1 LIETV
6 TGFAGSARNPV
17 HIRRLPEYVINR
29 IAAGEVV
36 ERPAS
41 VVKELVENALDAG
54 ARRVDV
60 VTGGGGKSLIR
71 VDDDGD
77 GIRRDDLALAVA
89 RHCTSKLAGDDL
101 SAIATLGFRGE
112 ALASVGAVARLSIES
127 RHRSDE
133 HAWTIEVEGGR
144 EGEPIPGSRNSGT
157 QVEVRELFFATPAR
171 LKFLR
176 SDRAEANAVTEA
188 VRRLA
193 IAHPGIRFTL
203 SGADRLPLD
212 FQPQQGEGASARRA
226 ADVIGADFLE
236 NAMTIA
242 AGREGAV
249 LAGHAGLPTFNRAN
263 SLMQFLFLNGRPL
276 RDPLLAGALRAAYA
290 DVLARDRF
298 PVVALFL
305 AMNPSEFDVNV
316 HPAKLEARFRDPGM
330 IRGLIIGAIRDAL
343 SDNGFRAATGVGAAT
358 LAAFRPANGRPPV
371 RSNGVKGTNGGWQGW
386 AAPAAQGFGEEEQ
399 AGFAVLDRPSAD
411 ARAGISNQD
420 TSHIEHP
427 LGAARAQLHG
437 NYIVAQTNDGLVIV
451 DQHAA
456 HERIVYER
464 LKAGL
469 AGNKVP
475 RQIMLIPEIVELPRD
490 DVDRLLARASEL
502 AEVGLVIEP
511 FGPGAVAVTETP
523 SMLGALDA
531 AALVRDIADDLAE
544 WDATTRIAEQL
555 DRVASTMACHG
566 SVRAGRLLRPEEMDA
581 LLREM
586 ERTPQSG
593 QCNHGRPT
601 YVELKLAD
609 VERLFGRR

>member
-1 LIETV
+1 M
-6 TGFAGSARNPV
+6 N
-17 HIRRLPEYVINR
+17 IRRLPEHVVNR

-54 ARRVDV
+54 ARRIDV
-60 VTGGGGKSLIR
+60 VTAGGGKSLIR

-101 SAIATLGFRGE
+101 SSIATLGFRGE

-127 RHRSDE
+127 RHRSEE
-133 HAWTIEVEGGR
+133 HAWAIEVEGGR
-144 EGEPIPGSRNSGT
+144 EGAPIPASRAAGT
-157 QVEVRELFFATPAR
+157 QVEVRDLFFATPAR

-176 SDRAEANAVTEA
+176 SDRAEANAVTEV

-203 SGADRLPLD
+203 SGGDRLPVDLP
-212 FQPQQGEGASARRA
+212 QQQGEGASARRA
-226 ADVIGADFLE
+226 AEIIGADFLE
-236 NAMTIA
+236 NAMPIA
-242 AGREGAV
+242 AEREGAM
-249 LAGHAGLPTFNRAN
+249 LSGHAGLPTFNRAN

-298 PVVALFL
+298 PIVALFL
-305 AMNPSEFDVNV
+305 EMHPGEFDVNV
-316 HPAKLEARFRDPGM
+316 HPAKLEVRFRDPGM

-343 SDNGFRAATGVGAAT
+343 AENGFRAASSVGAAT
-358 LAAFRPANGRPPV
+358 MAAFRPADGPRPFRVNGA
-371 RSNGVKGTNGGWQGW
+371 NGSAWNGWG
-386 AAPAAQGFGEEEQ
+386 APAHQGFAEEEQ
-399 AGFAVLDRPSAD
+399 AGFVVLDRPSAD
-411 ARAGISNQD
+411 TRAGIANHD
-420 TSHIEHP
+420 TTQIDHP
-427 LGAARAQLHG
+427 LGAARAQLHA

-469 AGNKVP
+469 VGSRVP

-490 DVDRLLARASEL
+490 DVERLLARASEL
-502 AEVGLVIEP
+502 AEVGLVVEA

-555 DRVASTMACHG
+555 DQIASTMACHG

>member
-1 LIETV
+1 V
-6 TGFAGSARNPV
+6 
-17 HIRRLPEYVINR
+17 NR

-41 VVKELVENALDAG
+41 VVKELVENALDAN
-54 ARRVDV
+54 ARRIDI
-60 VTGGGGKSLIR
+60 VTAGGGKSLIR

-77 GIRRDDLALAVA
+77 GIRREDLALAVA

-101 SAIATLGFRGE
+101 STIATLGFRGE
-112 ALASVGAVARLSIES
+112 ALASVGAVARLSLES
-127 RHRSDE
+127 RHRSED
-133 HAWTIEVEGGR
+133 HAWAIEVEGGR
-144 EGEPIPGSRNSGT
+144 EREPQPASRAGGT
-157 QVEVRELFFATPAR
+157 QVEVRDLFFATPAR

-193 IAHPGIRFTL
+193 LAHPAIRFTL

-212 FQPQQGEGASARRA
+212 FLPQHGDDGAARRV
-226 ADVIGADFLE
+226 ADVIGADFLD
-236 NAMTIA
+236 NTMTIA
-242 AGREGAV
+242 AEREGAG
-249 LAGHAGLPTFNRAN
+249 LFGHASLPTFNRAN

-305 AMNPSEFDVNV
+305 EMAASEFDVNV
-316 HPAKLEARFRDPGM
+316 HPAKLEVRFRDPGM
-330 IRGLIIGAIRDAL
+330 IRGLIIGAIREAL
-343 SDNGFRAATGVGAAT
+343 AKNGFRAATSVGAAT
-358 LAAFRPANGRPPV
+358 TAAFRPGAGARPAFQNGNNGHAWNGWVTPV
-371 RSNGVKGTNGGWQGW
+371 
-386 AAPAAQGFGEEEQ
+386 APGFSEEEQ
-399 AGFAVLDRPSAD
+399 TGFAALDRPSAD
-411 ARAGISNQD
+411 ARAGVSERGAGDID
-420 TSHIEHP
+420 RP
-427 LGAARAQLHG
+427 LGAARAQLHA
-437 NYIVAQTNDGLVIV
+437 NYIVSQTKGGLIIV

-469 AGNKVP
+469 AGARVP

-490 DVDRLLARASEL
+490 DIDLLLGRSGEL
-502 AEVGLVIEP
+502 GDIGLVIEA
-511 FGPGAVAVTETP
+511 FGPGAVAVTEIP
-523 SMLGALDA
+523 AMLGALDA
-531 AALVRDIADDLAE
+531 AALIRDIAGDLAE
-544 WDATTRIAEQL
+544 WDASTRLSERL

-566 SVRAGRLLRPEEMDA
+566 SVRAGRHLKPEEMDA

-586 ERTPQSG
+586 EQTPHSG